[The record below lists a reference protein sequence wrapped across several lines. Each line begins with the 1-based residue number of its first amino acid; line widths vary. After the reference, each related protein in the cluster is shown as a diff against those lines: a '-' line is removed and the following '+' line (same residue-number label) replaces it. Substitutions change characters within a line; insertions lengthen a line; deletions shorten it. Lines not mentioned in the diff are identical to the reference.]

1 MSYYGRADAAIGKN
15 ALMERGKLST
25 CFVSDV
31 FDVDPVVTELE
42 GEVTLNSVIKAA
54 GVISP
59 GFNLLKLCE

>member
-1 MSYYGRADAAIGKN
+1 MEQKRRQGEKN
-15 ALMERGKLST
+15 ALMERGKLPT